1 MRLFPR
7 REREVVVDGPARQ
20 VVVEGAT
27 KADLRRAYDRGRED
41 ERKRHHSH
49 PILGFVIAAAAVIGI
64 GAVYLG
70 FHEGSFSRA
79 GQVVDSNLAVAADKT
94 QVASQGA
101 AQKVADAGSAAQ
113 QAGQTLSQ
121 NDQQSRQQ

>member
-7 REREVVVDGPARQ
+7 HDKEVVTDGPTKVVVDGP
-20 VVVEGAT
+20 T
-27 KADLRRAYDRGRED
+27 KSDLRHAYDRGRAD

-49 PILGFVIAAAAVIGI
+49 PILGLVIAAAAVLGI
-64 GAVYLG
+64 GAMYLG

-79 GQVVDSNLAVAADKT
+79 GQVVDANLAVAADHT
-94 QVASQGA
+94 HAASQTA

>member
-7 REREVVVDGPARQ
+7 RQEEAPAAGLTR
-20 VVVEGAT
+20 T
-27 KADLRRAYDRGRED
+27 DLEHAYDRGRRD

-49 PILGFVIAAAAVIGI
+49 PILGLIIAAAAILGA

-79 GQVVDSNLAVAADKT
+79 GQVVDSNLAVAADRT
-94 QVASQGA
+94 QVASQTA

-113 QAGQTLSQ
+113 QAGQNLRQT
-121 NDQQSRQQ
+121 DGQQQPQTRQY

>member
-7 REREVVVDGPARQ
+7 RDDPVPAGPTR
-20 VVVEGAT
+20 
-27 KADLRRAYDRGRED
+27 ADLERAYDRGRHD

-49 PILGFVIAAAAVIGI
+49 PILGLIIAAAAVVGI

-79 GQVVDSNLAVAADKT
+79 GQVVDSNLSVAADRT
-94 QVASQGA
+94 QLASQDA
-101 AQKVADAGSAAQ
+101 AQKVANAGVAAQ
-113 QAGQTLSQ
+113 QAGQNLRQ
-121 NDQQSRQQ
+121 NDQQQAQPQRQY

>member
-49 PILGFVIAAAAVIGI
+49 PILGLVIAAAAVIGI
-64 GAVYLG
+64 GAIYMG

>member
-7 REREVVVDGPARQ
+7 RHDEPVPAGPSR
-20 VVVEGAT
+20 T
-27 KADLRRAYDRGRED
+27 DIKRAYEQGRED
-41 ERKRHHSH
+41 ERARHHSH
-49 PILGFVIAAAAVIGI
+49 PVLGLIIAAAAVIGI
-64 GAVYLG
+64 GAMYLG

-79 GQVVDSNLAVAADKT
+79 GQVVDSRLTVAADTT
-94 QVASQGA
+94 QVASQSA

-121 NDQQSRQQ
+121 NDQQSRRQ

>member
-7 REREVVVDGPARQ
+7 RHEEVVVPAGPSQ
-20 VVVEGAT
+20 VDV
-27 KADLRRAYDRGRED
+27 KRAYERGRED

-49 PILGFVIAAAAVIGI
+49 PVLGLIIAAAAVIGI
-64 GAVYLG
+64 GAMYLG

-79 GQVVDSNLAVAADKT
+79 GQVVDTHLAVAADTTK
-94 QVASQGA
+94 VASQTA
-101 AQKVADAGSAAQ
+101 AQKVADAGTATQ

>member
-7 REREVVVDGPARQ
+7 RNETAPAGPTR
-20 VVVEGAT
+20 
-27 KADLRRAYDRGRED
+27 ADLERAYDRGRHD

-49 PILGFVIAAAAVIGI
+49 PILGLIIAAAAVVGI

-79 GQVVDSNLAVAADKT
+79 GQVVDSNLAVAADRT
-94 QVASQGA
+94 QVASQDA

-113 QAGQTLSQ
+113 QAGQNLRQTDSQ
-121 NDQQSRQQ
+121 QQPQTQQY